1 MGGPDGGDGGRGG
14 DVVVRAD
21 ANLATLLDYT
31 YRDQWAADRGQHG
44 MGNNKTGR
52 SADNLI
58 LPVPPGTSIR
68 VKETGDY
75 LGEVLDHGQ
84 ELVVAKAGRG
94 GKGNAFFATAT
105 HQSPREWQPGEEG
118 EVRTLELELKLIA
131 DVGLVGQPNAGKSTL
146 LSVISAAR
154 PKIADYPFTTLQP
167 NLGVVALSDHR
178 TFVVAD
184 IPGIIEGAHEG
195 KGLGLQF
202 LRHIERTRVLV
213 HLLDGM
219 SEDPIKDFHTVNAE
233 LAAFG
238 HGLMDKPQVIAM
250 TKMDLPDAQAA
261 FELFIAH
268 SPELPSELREHGVMA
283 ISSATGQGVRELLGK
298 AVQVLD
304 ELPPID
310 PPPAPAT
317 EFVLD
322 VTNNTFEIQREPDGF
337 RVLSPLLER
346 KVEITR
352 WDLPEAVQRF
362 QRTLE
367 ASGIGPELEKLGIQ
381 QGEMVYIGDYELE
394 WGEQQ

>member
-202 LRHIERTRVLV
+202 LRHIERTRVLAF
-213 HLLDGM
+213 LIPIDALDWQAEYDQLRHEVAQY
-219 SEDPIKDFHTVNAE
+219 SET
-233 LAAFG
+233 LAATPHCVVF
-238 HGLMDKPQVIAM
+238 
-250 TKMDLPDAQAA
+250 TKLDLLGEHYVPEIEAPDAFGKYSISAA
-261 FELFIAH
+261 G
-268 SPELPSELREHGVMA
+268 R
-283 ISSATGQGVRELLGK
+283 LG
-298 AVQVLD
+298 LD
-304 ELPPID
+304 EIKAAWWSRLLEMRK
-310 PPPAPAT
+310 AT
-317 EFVLD
+317 ELQKAD
-322 VTNNTFEIQREPDGF
+322 
-337 RVLSPLLER
+337 
-346 KVEITR
+346 
-352 WDLPEAVQRF
+352 EARQAR
-362 QRTLE
+362 
-367 ASGIGPELEKLGIQ
+367 G
-381 QGEMVYIGDYELE
+381 
-394 WGEQQ
+394 